1 MKKNVNFS
9 VVQWLR
15 LYAVNAEGPVQS
27 LVRTVIQQPMWHGQI
42 KKKKL
47 WKNDQRLRDLRV
59 QK

>member
-42 KKKKL
+42 KKKNFGKMI
-47 WKNDQRLRDLRV
+47 RDSEI
-59 QK
+59 